1 LEGLRAYLGGSA
13 SASKSRIF
21 EDLQPDSE
29 ILKIIG
35 KTLRKAE
42 HIEIATCIEQRRK
55 DDVKHV
61 YVDTHA
67 ATSFSASETTIP
79 IDKYHKDMNKF
90 SYAGDEGY
98 QAVLS
103 FLLEALTRAAV
114 SGGDQC

>member
-67 ATSFSASETTIP
+67 AMSFSASEMIIP
-79 IDKYHKDMNKF
+79 IDDYHKDMNKF

-98 QAVLS
+98 QAVLG
-103 FLLEALTRAAV
+103 FLFKVMEDVASVRA
-114 SGGDQC
+114 DLP